1 MDEGVPA
8 HRSRPRTVARRCQ
21 ATPLAPVAP
30 APSKVEQI
38 RWRREAGSLK
48 ARGPV
53 WDVTVQSACMRTG
66 TESLSAW
73 RDGTGL

>member
-8 HRSRPRTVARRCQ
+8 HRSRPRILARRCQ

-30 APSKVEQI
+30 SKVEQI
-38 RWRREAGSLK
+38 RWRREGGSLK

-53 WDVTVQSACMRTG
+53 WEVTVQSACMRTG

-73 RDGTGL
+73 RDETGR

>member
-8 HRSRPRTVARRCQ
+8 HRSRPRILARRCQ
-21 ATPLAPVAP
+21 ATPP

-38 RWRREAGSLK
+38 RWRREGGSLK

-73 RDGTGL
+73 RDGTGR